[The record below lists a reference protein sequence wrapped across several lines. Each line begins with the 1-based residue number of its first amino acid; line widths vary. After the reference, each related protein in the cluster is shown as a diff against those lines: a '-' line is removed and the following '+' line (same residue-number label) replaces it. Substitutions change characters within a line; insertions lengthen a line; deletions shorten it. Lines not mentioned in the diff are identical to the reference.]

1 MACSGRDRSGGV
13 VACGV
18 SFRLPAAVL
27 VALLGLALALPV
39 AASAAERVV
48 SVSADATVKVKNDS
62 ASFGFS
68 VVRERRKRG
77 GALRAASSKLRAV
90 ITAVQAVPGVG
101 PGDVTTGRV
110 SIRKAH
116 RGHRVYWR
124 VSQGIGVTLHDVS
137 RSGELIGVALGKGA
151 SGVSGPNYFVT
162 NTGAAF
168 GSALAKAFEVAK
180 NKANV
185 LAFQSGSVLGPA
197 VSIDEGEGAEF
208 LTPNSDTVA
217 APKGSCV
224 VGSPNRHAKASQSK
238 RSHAKRSH
246 AKRRHANRAH
256 ARRHVRHARAS
267 RTRLRRANAAARIQV
282 RRAARTKLPR
292 CGTSTAAPTKPGTS
306 KVTAHVHV
314 VFELR

>member
-1 MACSGRDRSGGV
+1 MR
-13 VACGV
+13 
-18 SFRLPAAVL
+18 FRLPAAVL
-27 VALLGLALALPV
+27 VALFGLTLALP
-39 AASAAERVV
+39 AGASAAERVV
-48 SVSADATVKVKNDS
+48 SVSADATVKVRNDS

-124 VSQGIGVTLHDVS
+124 VTQGIGVTLHEVD
-137 RSGELIGVALGKGA
+137 RSGELIGVALSKGA
-151 SGVSGPNYFVT
+151 SGVSGPNYFVS

-180 NKANV
+180 NKAGA
-185 LAFQSGSVLGPA
+185 LATQASSVLGPA
-197 VSIDEGEGAEF
+197 ISIDEGEGAEF
-208 LTPNSDTVA
+208 VG
-217 APKGSCV
+217 APVNKEESASGCV
-224 VGSPNRHAKASQSK
+224 VGSPNRSSRHAKPSQ
-238 RSHAKRSH
+238 AKRTH
-246 AKRRHANRAH
+246 AKRRHSQRPH
-256 ARRHVRHARAS
+256 GKRARA
-267 RTRLRRANAAARIQV
+267 RAAAARRVAVKHASVQDARP
-282 RRAARTKLPR
+282 RRVSRPR
-292 CGTSTAAPTKPGTS
+292 CSTSPAPTKPGSS

>member
-1 MACSGRDRSGGV
+1 MR
-13 VACGV
+13 
-18 SFRLPAAVL
+18 FRLPAAVL
-27 VALLGLALALPV
+27 VALLGLTLALP
-39 AASAAERVV
+39 AGASAAERVV
-48 SVSADATVKVKNDS
+48 SVSADATVKVRNDS

-90 ITAVQAVPGVG
+90 IAAVQGVPGVG

-124 VSQGIGVTLHDVS
+124 VSQGIGVTLHEVDQA
-137 RSGELIGVALGKGA
+137 GELIGVALGSGA
-151 SGVSGPNYFVT
+151 SGVSGPNYFVS

-180 NKANV
+180 NKATA
-185 LAFQSGSVLGPA
+185 LATQAGSVLGPA

-208 LTPNSDTVA
+208 LAPNSDQVA

-224 VGSPNRHAKASQSK
+224 TGSPNRHAKASQGKLSHSK
-238 RSHAKRSH
+238 RSHANHPKRTD
-246 AKRRHANRAH
+246 AKRALAKRAH
-256 ARRHVRHARAS
+256 ARRARDG
-267 RTRLRRANAAARIQV
+267 RAHPK
-282 RRAARTKLPR
+282 RAHPR
-292 CGTSTAAPTKPGTS
+292 PAPRVSGRCTTSTAPTKPGAS
-306 KVTAHVHV
+306 RVTAHVHV